1 MRRWAVIMATLG
13 LLCITAHGSAAPAS
27 PGTHF
32 DANAAA
38 AAYMATLSP
47 QAEARSD
54 AYFEGGYWLTLGDF
68 VIVLLVAWLLLAT
81 RLSVGMR
88 DWARRRTQ
96 RRWLQS
102 GLYAVQYILFT
113 TIVTL
118 PWAAYEGYFREHQY
132 GMSTQNLGG
141 WLGDQ
146 FKSLLIGVLFGTVA
160 IIAIY
165 AVIRRV
171 GKAWWI
177 WGAMVVVALLIVAA
191 AIAPSYLE
199 PVFNKF
205 YPLADGPLKQQI
217 LSLARANGIPA
228 SQVYEFDASRQTT
241 KMSAHVSGLFG
252 SAQISLN
259 DNLIRRGSPEEIKA
273 VLAHEMG
280 HYVMN
285 HIYKSIVYDGLL
297 IVFGFAVVAWAYRGM
312 QAAASRRWGLGD
324 VSDEAALPLL
334 VALFTLYGFVLT
346 PVQNSIT
353 RSMEME
359 ADAFG
364 LNAARE
370 PDGFAQAA
378 LHLSEYRK
386 MRPGPIEEFIFFD
399 HPSGWNRIHRAMVWK
414 AENIDTPD
422 IRAYDSSHG
431 APASNVNSTPG

>member
-1 MRRWAVIMATLG
+1 MRRWAVALASLG
-13 LLCITAHGSAAPAS
+13 LLCIAGHGNAAS
-27 PGTHF
+27 GPGAHF
-32 DANAAA
+32 DANAAT

-54 AYFEGGYWLTLGDF
+54 AYFEGGYWLALGDF
-68 VIVLLVAWLLLAT
+68 IIALLVAWLLLGT
-81 RLSVGMR
+81 RLSVRMR
-88 DWARRRTQ
+88 DWTQRRTQ

-113 TIVTL
+113 TVVTL

-132 GMSTQNLGG
+132 GMSTQNMGG

-146 FKSLLIGVLFGTVA
+146 FKGLLIAVLFGTVA
-160 IIAIY
+160 FIAIY
-165 AVIRRV
+165 AVIRRA

-177 WGAMVVVALLIVAA
+177 WGAMIVVALLVFQA
-191 AIAPSYLE
+191 AIAPGYLE

-205 YPLADGPLKQQI
+205 YPLAEGPLKQQI
-217 LSLARANGIPA
+217 LSLARANDIPA
-228 SQVYEFDASRQTT
+228 TQVYEFDASRQTT

-259 DNLIRRGSPEEIKA
+259 DNLIRRGSPEEVKA
-273 VLAHEMG
+273 VMAHEMG

-285 HIYKSIVYDGLL
+285 HIYKTFVYFGLVIV
-297 IVFGFAVVAWAYRGM
+297 IGFAFVAWAMRAL
-312 QAAASRRWGLGD
+312 QSVASRRWGLGD
-324 VSDEAALPLL
+324 IGDEAALPLV

-353 RSMEME
+353 RSMEVE

-386 MRPGPIEEFIFFD
+386 MRPGPIEEFVFFD
-399 HPSGWNRIHRAMVWK
+399 HPSGWNRIHRAMQWK

-422 IRAYDSSHG
+422 IQVYDAGHG
-431 APASNVNSTPG
+431 APVTTGR